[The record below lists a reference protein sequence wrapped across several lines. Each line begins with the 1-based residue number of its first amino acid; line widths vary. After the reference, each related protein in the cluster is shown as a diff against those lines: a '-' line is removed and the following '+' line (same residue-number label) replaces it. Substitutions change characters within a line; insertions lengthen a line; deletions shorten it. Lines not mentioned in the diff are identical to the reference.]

1 MATKTL
7 LVVDDEPLLRTYV
20 RDLLEGAGYAV
31 KEAADAHEAIRFLE
45 DDGITAVLTDI
56 EMPGALDGI
65 DLAWM
70 ICIRWPNL
78 PVVITSGKRLPR
90 PGDLPANRGAII
102 ECGQQVCPTF
112 STPAAGPNHPLLE
125 SRPVL
130 SLAGA
135 LLGVVPPRHT
145 WRSGTCPRVSG
156 LLVFSLEALA
166 QGAGG
171 VLGCSVV
178 GFGVG
183 TAGEVEG
190 DGAGVTVCTDGPA
203 LASPIRSVVGCW

>member
-1 MATKTL
+1 MWATGL
-7 LVVDDEPLLRTYV
+7 P
-20 RDLLEGAGYAV
+20 
-31 KEAADAHEAIRFLE
+31 
-45 DDGITAVLTDI
+45 DI
-56 EMPGALDGI
+56 LHSGPG
-65 DLAWM
+65 
-70 ICIRWPNL
+70 PE
-78 PVVITSGKRLPR
+78 
-90 PGDLPANRGAII
+90 II
-102 ECGQQVCPTF
+102 LC
-112 STPAAGPNHPLLE
+112 SN

-145 WRSGTCPRVSG
+145 WRPGTCPRVSG
-156 LLVFSLEALA
+156 LLVFPLEALA

-203 LASPIRSVVGCW
+203 LVSPIRSVVGCW